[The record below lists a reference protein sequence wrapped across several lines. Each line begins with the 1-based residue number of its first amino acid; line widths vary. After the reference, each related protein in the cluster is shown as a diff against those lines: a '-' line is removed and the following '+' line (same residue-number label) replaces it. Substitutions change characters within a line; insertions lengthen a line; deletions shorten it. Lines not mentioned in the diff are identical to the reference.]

1 MSLFNLVESVPNFVN
16 WSHADKIKFFAW
28 HLHHN
33 CNKERFHPVDIRSCY
48 EELHLQQPSNISS
61 FFTSFSGKRRKE
73 LLKDRAG
80 YFLPKPIRDEL
91 TEKYGRRP
99 SSIQIDQLLND
110 LPAKIT
116 NISERVF
123 LEEALLCLRA
133 GAYRA
138 AIVMTWNLA
147 FDHLCELIITQH
159 LSSFNTQLPITY
171 PKARI
176 KTIKTKDDFENLK
189 ESEVLQVCRSANI
202 LSGSVKKILDEKL
215 GRRNTSAHPSNVAIT
230 LLQAEDFISDL
241 INNVVLKLR

>member
-133 GAYRA
+133 GAY
-138 AIVMTWNLA
+138 
-147 FDHLCELIITQH
+147 QH